1 MRPWKAIAHHD
12 ETVAMSP
19 TNAAVSVVDD
29 SLLPWLRLVFRNS
42 IIRRWKICKLCGLL
56 PVRKRG
62 SDIVVLWICRGI
74 KNETTGELIT
84 N

>member
-1 MRPWKAIAHHD
+1 MRPWKAITHHD

-29 SLLPWLRLVFRNS
+29 SLLPWLRLVSRNS
-42 IIRRWKICKLCGLL
+42 IIRRWKICKLCGSL

-62 SDIVVLWICRGI
+62 SDFVVLWICRGI